1 MYESNH
7 LRANKYNKYLQWR
20 LNWRSLSTFRR
31 DWRSWSAVRGAR
43 AMRTTSSMKWVF
55 VSTSSG
61 LLCTLCLSKLG
72 DIPKD
77 QLASLEQLAT
87 VIADMTDTYEKNN
100 KNGTNLLPLKAEIEQ
115 QNKALKAL
123 RDALTLDV
131 RTIHSKTGQQ
141 IDSADSHCLKQ
152 FRNEPL

>member
-1 MYESNH
+1 
-7 LRANKYNKYLQWR
+7 
-20 LNWRSLSTFRR
+20 
-31 DWRSWSAVRGAR
+31 
-43 AMRTTSSMKWVF
+43 MKWVF